1 MKKTVNQNYCMMVV
15 IYLIAINIQ
24 AINLCLLLWQQKF
37 NFDKGNYIEHAGWQS
52 QVSEEFFQ
60 IFSKKIHSP
69 DDHRSRIFM
78 LQQF

>member
-37 NFDKGNYIEHAGWQS
+37 DFDKGKYIEHAG
-52 QVSEEFFQ
+52 
-60 IFSKKIHSP
+60 
-69 DDHRSRIFM
+69 
-78 LQQF
+78 